1 MRILQVVHCFLPE
14 SMGGTEVYTYLLSKA
29 LQARHDVAI
38 YYRIVDQQRP
48 ESALSQGSYDGIPVF
63 RVVNNFS
70 WSPGPEFDFF
80 CPGVEATFEQVVD
93 STRPDIVHFEH
104 LADGLSTSLP
114 RLVRR
119 RGIPML
125 LTLHDFWYMCPRSHL
140 LTSDGQ
146 LCPGPED
153 GLRCAQCW
161 LDDHGGAAVKPSPQ
175 RLRELGLRNVLR
187 RLPNYFR
194 NLVFPPQNLPRM
206 FYHTMQLMLR
216 DGYFRRLLAG
226 FDILLSPSR
235 FLMERFVDWGLPP
248 DRVKHIPNG
257 IDSSKFHDLG
267 RDLPMGENLQAIYA
281 GAIQGHKG
289 LDILIDA
296 FNQLIEAPVELRI
309 YGNTESTSQIKQYA
323 QSLHAQCRNPR
334 VTFAGVF
341 PNDQIGQVMSGADF
355 VIVPSI
361 WYENCPMIILEALH
375 AGRPVIA
382 SNIGGMAELVQD
394 GVNGL
399 TFRVGD
405 AGHLAGRIRF
415 LCENRDALLTY
426 QSKIVPPLTM
436 EAVAARVEACY
447 EELLRE
453 RQAGEPGL

>member
-1 MRILQVVHCFLPE
+1 MRVLQVAHCFLPE
-14 SMGGTEVYTYLLSKA
+14 STGGIEVHTYLLSKA
-29 LQARHDVAI
+29 LLPADEVAI
-38 YYRIVDQQRP
+38 CYRIFDQGRS
-48 ESALSQGSYDGIPVF
+48 ENELVCGSYEGIPVY
-63 RVVNNFS
+63 RLVNNFT
-70 WSPGPEFDFF
+70 WSLASDFAF
-80 CPGVEATFEQVVD
+80 FNPNLEPVFNQVLD
-93 STRPDIVHFEH
+93 ASKPDVVHFHH
-104 LADGLSTSLP
+104 LGGGLSTSLP

-146 LCPGPED
+146 LCPGPEG
-153 GLRCAQCW
+153 GLRCTQCW
-161 LDDHGGAAVKPSPQ
+161 MDDHGVAAVKPSLQ

-187 RLPNYFR
+187 RLPGYFH
-194 NLVFPPQNLPRM
+194 NLIFPPQNLPQA

-216 DGYFRRLLAG
+216 DGYFRRLLAR
-226 FDILLSPSR
+226 FDLLLSPSR
-235 FLMERFVDWGLPP
+235 FLRERFVDWGLPA
-248 DRVKHIPNG
+248 DRLRHIPNG
-257 IDSSKFHDLG
+257 IDPSKFHDLG

-296 FNQLIEAPVELRI
+296 FNQLVEAPVELRI

-323 QSLHAQCRNPR
+323 RSLRARCRNPR
-334 VTFAGVF
+334 VSFAGAF
-341 PNDQIGQVMSGADF
+341 PNDQIGQVMAGADF

-382 SNIGGMAELVQD
+382 SNIGGMAELIRD

-405 AGHLAGRIRF
+405 AGHLAQRIRSV
-415 LCENRDALLTY
+415 CENRDALLAY

-447 EELLRE
+447 EELLRKG
-453 RQAGEPGL
+453 QAEGAGL